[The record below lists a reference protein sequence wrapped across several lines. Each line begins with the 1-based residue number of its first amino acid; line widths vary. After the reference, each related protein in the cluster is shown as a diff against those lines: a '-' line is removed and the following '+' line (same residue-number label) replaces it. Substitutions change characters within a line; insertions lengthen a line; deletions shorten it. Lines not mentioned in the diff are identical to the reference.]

1 MGIDIGLAQ
10 SSNFG
15 VKVFRKDIQSL
26 RGVALLLVIAYHAR
40 LGLSS
45 GFVGV
50 DMFFVVSGF
59 VITSHLLDE
68 RDERAMQSA
77 KKFIVRRF
85 WRLVPVLLV
94 GVLSTLAISLVVLTP
109 FGEQEPAIRTGW
121 WSIAF
126 LGNVELMLHAGY
138 WGTPQNPLLHIWSL
152 GVEGQLYLGILI
164 LMMTLIF
171 IERRAAQSGRSDH
184 LRWLTFV
191 IVIAIGVSFILSLA
205 SSYDLSVIPI
215 AKQFAFYGSPT
226 RAWEFLFGGLLAS
239 QQTRLVLLSKRSA
252 NYLGVIGW
260 LGILV
265 GLVIIKP
272 ASVFPGWV
280 ALLPVLGTTA
290 IIASGGSVHKFSRIL
305 NLRIF
310 QHVGDISY
318 SWYVVHYPVITLLT
332 ILFPDSS
339 IPQRL
344 VSVGLSYLLSVVLFL
359 RVEKP
364 MRRLSLA
371 GRRRQL
377 KVGFLLVG
385 TSLLVMLL
393 IGQAS
398 ETLRSSWQPRPFYS
412 GFRDEVKLLG
422 ECLDSPMPND
432 ISETCVWNG
441 GAGTPRLMLLGD
453 SQAASLASGAI
464 NAAGLVGAEIT
475 VHSQGGCPF
484 MSSSVDNKRCPSWD
498 DRWRAIRDY
507 GPDVL
512 IVSND
517 WSSQDARYIK
527 DLAIAVQS
535 EQLPTIFIH
544 EAPSLGGSRESLAS
558 KYFFH
563 STSVPS
569 DPAIH
574 DASLNALNRVAEI
587 NNLIRV
593 FDPETALCPKTRCSL
608 EMSDLRGVFYGGGH
622 LSRKGSDLLA
632 PDLAELISTL
642 LKN

>member
-1 MGIDIGLAQ
+1 M
-10 SSNFG
+10 
-15 VKVFRKDIQSL
+15 KVFRKDIQSL
-26 RGVALLLVIAYHAR
+26 RGIALLFVIAYHAR

-59 VITSHLLDE
+59 VITNQLLDE
-68 RDERAMQSA
+68 RGGTTLQLA

-94 GVLSTLAISLVVLTP
+94 GVLSSLALSLVVLTP

-138 WGTPQNPLLHIWSL
+138 WTSPQNPLLHIWSL
-152 GVEGQLYLGILI
+152 GVEGQFYFGILI
-164 LMMTLIF
+164 MVMTLIF
-171 IERRAAQSGRSDH
+171 VERRAAQSGRSDH

-191 IVIAIGVSFILSLA
+191 IVIAICASFVLSLA

-252 NYLGVIGW
+252 NYLGVFGW

-272 ASVFPGWV
+272 VSVFPGWV

-290 IIASGGSVHKFSRIL
+290 IIASGGSVHNFSRIL

-318 SWYVVHYPVITLLT
+318 SWYVVHYPVIALLT
-332 ILFPDSS
+332 VLFPNSS

-344 VSVGLSYLLSVVLFL
+344 VWVGLSYLLSLALFL

-371 GRRRQL
+371 GWRRQF

-385 TSLLVMLL
+385 TTLLVMLL
-393 IGQAS
+393 IGQGSAA
-398 ETLRSSWQPRPFYS
+398 LRSSWQPRPFYS

-422 ECLDSPMPND
+422 ECPDSPVPND
-432 ISETCVWNG
+432 ISETCVWNR

-464 NAAGLVGAEIT
+464 NAAGLVGAEIA

-484 MSSSVDNKRCPSWD
+484 MSPSVDKNRCPSWD
-498 DRWRAIRDY
+498 DRWRAIRDFR
-507 GPDVL
+507 PDVL

-535 EQLPTIFIH
+535 EQLPTIFVH
-544 EAPSLGGSRESLAS
+544 EAPYLGGSRESLVS
-558 KYFFH
+558 KFIIH
-563 STSVPS
+563 SSPVPS

-574 DASLNALNRVAEI
+574 DASLDALNRLADM
-587 NNLIRV
+587 NNMIKV
-593 FDPETALCPKTRCSL
+593 FDPETALCSEYRCSL